1 MGNGAELNR
10 PRRALLSVTD
20 KTDLDVVADALKAHG
35 YELIASGG
43 TAAWLR
49 DHGCRVVD
57 VSEVTGF
64 PEVFGGRVKTLHP
77 LVFGGIL
84 GPDEA
89 AFAGVAE
96 LGLRPVDVVVCNLYD
111 FEAAIEGGADEAG
124 AIEKIDIGGP
134 SLLRA
139 AAKNF
144 RRVCV
149 LPSPDYYEEFA
160 DACDA
165 GGGLPDLEFRRRMAA
180 QTFET
185 VLDYDMA
192 ISEWFQAEST
202 ADTNLLTLRYG
213 ENPHQA
219 AEMTVPI
226 GSGEG
231 PLAGMGLLQLNGKE
245 LSYNNMIDVIAAGK
259 LAADLDGVACAA
271 IKHTNPCGV
280 GTGATAAA
288 ALERALLCDP
298 ESAFGGIFAFTSEV
312 DLPAAEILA
321 ERFCEVI
328 LAPSYSAD
336 ALARLQKKKNLRVL
350 AMDPALFTRTTSGR
364 SLSFGEVNLF
374 QDEDMGFPELDTW
387 EHVAGPAPDAATLDA
402 LRLNWK
408 VCKHVKSNAIV
419 LGNAEG
425 TLGIGAGQMSRV
437 DSTRIAVR
445 KAGDQELELKGCAC
459 ASDAFF
465 PFADSMERL
474 HEVGVA
480 AAVAPKGSIRDDE
493 VIAAAERL
501 GITLM
506 HTDRRHFRH

>member
-1 MGNGAELNR
+1 MADGAGLNR
-10 PRRALLSVTD
+10 RRRAILSVTD
-20 KTDLDVVADALKAHG
+20 KTDLDVAAGALRDHG

-49 DHGCRVVD
+49 DQGCEVTD
-57 VSEVTGF
+57 VSAVTGF

-77 LVFGGIL
+77 LIFGGIL

-89 AFAGVAE
+89 AFGEVADT
-96 LGLRPVDVVVCNLYD
+96 GLLPVDVVVCNLYD
-111 FEAAIEGGADEAG
+111 FEAAVDAGADEAA

-144 RRVCV
+144 HRVCV
-149 LPSPDYYEEFA
+149 LPSPDFYAEFA
-160 DACDA
+160 AACAA
-165 GGGLPDLEFRRRMAA
+165 GGGLPDLDFRRRMAA
-180 QTFET
+180 QTFEI

-192 ISEWFQAEST
+192 ISEWFHAEST

-226 GSGEG
+226 GDGEG
-231 PLAGMGLLQLNGKE
+231 PLTGMGLRQVNGKE

-259 LAADLDGVACAA
+259 LVADLDGIACAA

-280 GTGATAAA
+280 GVGASAAA

-298 ESAFGGIFAFTSEV
+298 ESAFGGIFAFTAEV
-312 DLPAAEILA
+312 DLAAAEILA
-321 ERFCEVI
+321 GRFCEVV
-328 LAPSYSAD
+328 LAPSYSDEAR
-336 ALARLQKKKNLRVL
+336 ARLCRKKNLRVL
-350 AMDPALFTRTTSGR
+350 EMDPDLFTRVTAGR

-374 QDEDMGFPELDTW
+374 QDEDAGFPELDAW
-387 EHVAGPAPDAATLDA
+387 AHVAGPEPDAETLAA

-419 LGNAEG
+419 LGDAAG

-445 KAGDQELELKGCAC
+445 KAGDQGLELKGCVC

-480 AAVAPKGSIRDDE
+480 AAVAPKGSIRDEE

-501 GITLM
+501 GVTLL

>member
-1 MGNGAELNR
+1 MAEGAGLNR
-10 PRRALLSVTD
+10 RRRALLSVTD
-20 KTDLDVVADALKAHG
+20 KTDLDVLAGALRAHG

-49 DHGCRVVD
+49 GHGCDVTD

-77 LVFGGIL
+77 LIFGGIL

-89 AFAGVAE
+89 AFAEVAGT
-96 LGLRPVDVVVCNLYD
+96 GLAPVDVVACNLYD
-111 FEAAIEGGADEAG
+111 FEAAVDAGADEAA

-144 RRVCV
+144 HRVCV
-149 LPSPDYYEEFA
+149 LPSPDYYDEFA
-160 DACDA
+160 AACDA
-165 GGGLPDLEFRRRMAA
+165 GGGLPDLDFRRRMAA
-180 QTFET
+180 QTFEI

-192 ISEWFQAEST
+192 ISEWFHAEST

-226 GSGEG
+226 GRGEG
-231 PLAGMGLLQLNGKE
+231 PLSGMGLVQINGKE

-259 LAADLDGVACAA
+259 LAADLDGTACAA

-280 GTGATAAA
+280 GLGGSAAA

-298 ESAFGGIFAFTSEV
+298 ESAFGGIFAFTTEV
-312 DLPAAEILA
+312 DADAVEILA
-321 ERFCEVI
+321 ARFCEVV
-328 LAPSYSAD
+328 LAPSYSEA
-336 ALARLQKKKNLRVL
+336 ARARLAKKKNLRVL
-350 AMDPALFTRTTSGR
+350 TVDLPRFSRVTAGR

-374 QDEDMGFPELDTW
+374 QDEDQGFPELDSW
-387 EHVAGPAPDAATLDA
+387 AHVAGPEPAAGTLDA

-419 LGNAEG
+419 LGDATG

-437 DSTRIAVR
+437 DSTRIAIR
-445 KAGDQELELKGCAC
+445 KAGDQGLDIRGSVC

-465 PFADSMERL
+465 PFADSVERL
-474 HEVGVA
+474 HAVGVA

-501 GITLM
+501 GLTLM